1 MYVYLE
7 ICCTH
12 KQAKLDLACGLP
24 LVVSGKKQMLRYKG
38 SKQVFFLGGEGG
50 ASSRPPISK
59 QEETLVD

>member
-38 SKQVFFLGGEGG
+38 SIYRNKSFFGGGG
-50 ASSRPPISK
+50 GGRGGGFLASSD
-59 QEETLVD
+59 L